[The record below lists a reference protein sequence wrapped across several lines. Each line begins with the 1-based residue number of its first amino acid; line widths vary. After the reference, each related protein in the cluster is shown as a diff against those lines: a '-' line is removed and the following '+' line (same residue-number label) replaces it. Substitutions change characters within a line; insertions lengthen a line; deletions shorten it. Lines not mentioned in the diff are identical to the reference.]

1 MKKILVIG
9 SNSFSGSNFI
19 DYSLSKN
26 YEIIGI
32 SRSNQINNIFLK
44 YLTNKNIKNFKFFKC
59 DLNNNLQLVKKIIIK
74 HKPNFVINFA
84 AQGMVAESWIKPN
97 DWYKT
102 NIISQV
108 NLINIIKQFDFI
120 EKFLQFSTPEVYGN
134 TKEWIKED
142 KKFFPT
148 TPYAISRAAFDTHIL
163 NLSKFSKFPV
173 IITRTANVFGP
184 GQQLYRV
191 IPRSIISSIFNKKFY
206 LDGDGSSKRS
216 FIHID
221 DVSKALIKI
230 LQKGKI
236 GNTYHISTNRLIS
249 IKSLIKKVFKLEKT
263 NFTNIVK
270 FKEDRLGKDKFY
282 KLDSQKIRK
291 KLGWKDNI
299 SLEDGI
305 LDTIKWIK
313 KNKKT
318 IQSLNLE
325 YIHKK

>member
-9 SNSFSGSNFI
+9 SNSFTGSNFI
-19 DYSLSKN
+19 DYALSKN
-26 YEIIGI
+26 YEILGI
-32 SRSNQINNIFLK
+32 SRSNQINKIFLK
-44 YLTNKNIKNFKFFKC
+44 YLMNKNIENFKFFKC
-59 DLNNNLQLVKKIIIK
+59 DLNNNLDLIKRIIIK
-74 HKPNFVINFA
+74 YKPNFIVNFA

-108 NLINIIKQFDFI
+108 DLINIIKQFDFI
-120 EKFLQFSTPEVYGN
+120 EKFLQFSTPEVYGS

-142 KKFFPT
+142 KNFSPT
-148 TPYAISRAAFDTHIL
+148 TPYAISRAAFDSHIL
-163 NLSKFSKFPV
+163 NLSKFSKFPM

-191 IPRSIISSIFNKKFY
+191 IPRAIISTVLNKRFY
-206 LDGDGSSKRS
+206 LHGDGNSQRS
-216 FIHID
+216 FIHIK
-221 DVSKALIKI
+221 DVSSALIKI

-249 IKSLIKKVFKLEKT
+249 IKNLIKMIFKIEKN
-263 NFTNIVK
+263 NFAKTVK
-270 FKEDRLGKDKFY
+270 FIPERLGKDQFY

-305 LDTIKWIK
+305 LDTVNWIK
-313 KNKKT
+313 KNKNIIKN
-318 IQSLNLE
+318 LNLE